1 MMLNKMKIMLLVVL
15 VIVIDTISMVSIIS
29 VAASRNDDILEAKEQ
44 IAVIEATD
52 VKDIKHELVKDN
64 LSFMLNG
71 CSEETAK
78 ENGLTENEVV
88 RLVKE
93 DDNSYSDIAIVTFE
107 EGKLIYNTVDTLNTS
122 IECSMMN
129 ISTITMG
136 CVMVATAL
144 IISVVAVIAELLDK

>member
-1 MMLNKMKIMLLVVL
+1 MMLNKIKMLVLVVL
-15 VIVIDTISMVSIIS
+15 VVLVDTVSMVSIIS

-44 IAVIEATD
+44 IAVIESTD
-52 VKDIKHELVKDN
+52 IKNIKHELVKDN

-71 CSEETAK
+71 CDEEIAK
-78 ENGLTENEVV
+78 ENGLTDNEVV

-107 EGKLIYNTVDTLNTS
+107 DNKLVYNTVDTLNTS

-144 IISVVAVIAELLDK
+144 IIAAIAAIVEHLDK

>member
-15 VIVIDTISMVSIIS
+15 VIVLDTVSMVSIIS
-29 VAASRNDDILEAKEQ
+29 VAASKDNDILEAKEQ

-64 LSFMLNG
+64 LSFMFNG
-71 CSEETAK
+71 CNEEIAK
-78 ENGLTENEVV
+78 ENGLTDNEVV

-107 EGKLIYNTVDTLNTS
+107 DNKLVYNTVDTLNTS

-129 ISTITMG
+129 ISTITIG
-136 CVMVATAL
+136 CVIVATAL
-144 IISVVAVIAELLDK
+144 IIAAIAVIVEHLDK

>member
-15 VIVIDTISMVSIIS
+15 VIVLDTVSMVSIIS
-29 VAASRNDDILEAKEQ
+29 VAASKDNDILEAKEQ

-71 CSEETAK
+71 CNEEIAK
-78 ENGLTENEVV
+78 ENGLTDNEVV

-107 EGKLIYNTVDTLNTS
+107 DNKLVYNTVDTLNTS

-129 ISTITMG
+129 ISTITIS
-136 CVMVATAL
+136 CVIVATAL
-144 IISVVAVIAELLDK
+144 IIAAIAVIVEHLDK

>member
-1 MMLNKMKIMLLVVL
+1 MMLNKIKMLVLVVL
-15 VIVIDTISMVSIIS
+15 VVLVDTVSMVSIIS

-44 IAVIEATD
+44 IAVIESTD
-52 VKDIKHELVKDN
+52 IKNIKHELVKDN

-71 CSEETAK
+71 CDEEIAK
-78 ENGLTENEVV
+78 ENGLTDNEVV

-107 EGKLIYNTVDTLNTS
+107 DNKLVYNTVDTLNTS

-144 IISVVAVIAELLDK
+144 IIAAIAVIVEHLDK

>member
-15 VIVIDTISMVSIIS
+15 VIVLDTVSMVSIIN

-44 IAVIEATD
+44 IAIIEATD

-64 LSFMLNG
+64 LAFMLSG
-71 CSEETAK
+71 CCEETAR
-78 ENGLTENEVV
+78 ENGLTDNEVV

-107 EGKLIYNTVDTLNTS
+107 DNKLVYNTVDTLNTS

-144 IISVVAVIAELLDK
+144 IIAAIAVIVEHLDK